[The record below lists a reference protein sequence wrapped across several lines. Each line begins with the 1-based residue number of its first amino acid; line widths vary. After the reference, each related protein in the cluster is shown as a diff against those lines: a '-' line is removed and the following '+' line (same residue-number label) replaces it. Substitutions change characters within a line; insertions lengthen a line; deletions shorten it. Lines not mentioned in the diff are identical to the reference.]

1 MKYPGRSSPANRCVH
16 PMTEA
21 RNWLKRGLDAHRSGT
36 LEAAAEAYQQAID
49 LGDLADAWH
58 MLGMLKHQQGDQGAA
73 WHCLER
79 ALDRQP
85 DNAAILA
92 NRAVVL
98 LANGAFESARIDAAR
113 ASELNADSYAAWFN
127 LAQALDGLGRYGE
140 AIDALLQVQR
150 LRPDA
155 GIAGRV
161 VQARFKYARALG
173 QSGQPSAAATAWD
186 DYFAQGGDEPD
197 AHLLRANVL
206 GDLGRHADSQRGYQ
220 AACARAPDNPDYAS
234 AALIANC
241 FQPAIDA
248 RAQYAQTQDWARRFC
263 ADLVGVPTTARP
275 GPVHRI
281 GFYSPRFAG
290 GPMASLVLPLLR
302 ELRALGVEL
311 HLYSGFDYQDG
322 DTPRFQALAQCW
334 RDVHSMDDVALVQ
347 CVRADELDVL
357 VDLCGHAPGN
367 RLRAFARRMAPLQ
380 VSWGD
385 WFASTGVPTMD
396 VFLTDSVLSPSGDD
410 AAFSER
416 LLRLPATRFAY
427 APPQGWEDVPTR
439 STRAR
444 QDGLRLA
451 SFNRLSKLTDATL
464 QCWAELMRRLPASSL
479 HLQASALDEAATLNY
494 TRQRFADQSVD
505 PGRIHARGLSSYA
518 KTLEHYGEVDIALD
532 PMPFNGC
539 VTSFD
544 ALWMG
549 VPVVA
554 LRGKTLVGRQS
565 AALLQAHGC
574 ADWIAEDS
582 ASYVEIVL
590 GLSEPSALQA
600 ARERLLQTRT
610 DSPLFDTQAFARDWL
625 AALQCALSG

>member
-1 MKYPGRSSPANRCVH
+1 MKYPGWSSPANHCVH
-16 PMTEA
+16 PMTDA
-21 RNWLKRGLDAHRSGT
+21 RDWLKRGLDAHRSGT

-58 MLGMLKHQQGDQGAA
+58 MLGMLKHQQGDQAGAL
-73 WHCLER
+73 HCLER
-79 ALDRQP
+79 ALDRQQ

-140 AIDALLQVQR
+140 VIDALLQVQR

-155 GIAGRV
+155 AISARI
-161 VQARFKYARALG
+161 VQARFNAARGLSLA
-173 QSGQPSAAATAWD
+173 GQPSAAANAWD
-186 DYFAQGGDEPD
+186 EYFAQGGDAPD
-197 AHLLRANVL
+197 AHLLQANVL
-206 GDLGRHADSQRGYQ
+206 ADLGRHDDSLLAYQ
-220 AACARAPDNPDYAS
+220 AARTHTPDNPDYAS
-234 AALIANC
+234 AALIATC

-263 ADLVGVPTTARP
+263 ADLVDVPIPARP
-275 GPVHRI
+275 RPIPRI

-302 ELRALGVEL
+302 ELRALGIEL

-334 RDVHSMDDVALVQ
+334 RDVPSLDDVALVQ
-347 CVRADELDVL
+347 RVRADELDVL

-367 RLRAFARRMAPLQ
+367 RLRAFAQRMAPLQ

-385 WFASTGVPTMD
+385 WFASTGVPAMD
-396 VFLTDSVLSPSGDD
+396 VFLTDSVLSPTGDD

-416 LLRLPATRFAY
+416 LLRLPITRFAY
-427 APPQGWEDVPTR
+427 APPQEWMDVPAR
-439 STRAR
+439 SNGAH
-444 QDGLRLA
+444 QGGLRLA
-451 SFNRLSKLTDATL
+451 SFNRLSKLTDDTL
-464 QCWAELMRRLPASSL
+464 QCWAELMRQLPASSL
-479 HLQASALDEAATLNY
+479 HLQAAALDEAATLHY
-494 TRQRFADQSVD
+494 TRQRFADQGID
-505 PGRIHARGLSSYA
+505 AGRIHASGFSSYA
-518 KTLEHYGEVDIALD
+518 KTLEHYREVDIALD

-554 LRGKTLVGRQS
+554 LRGRTLVGRQT
-565 AALLQAHGC
+565 AALLHAHGC
-574 ADWIAEDS
+574 ADWIAES
-582 ASYVEIVL
+582 AQEYVELVMRLAEPAVL
-590 GLSEPSALQA
+590 GTAQQRLQQ
-600 ARERLLQTRT
+600 ARRS
-610 DSPLFDTQAFARDWL
+610 SPLFDTQRFARDWL
-625 AALQCALSG
+625 AALESALPR